1 MAFLRVRFD
10 MKMAKEVGGQA
21 VIEGVMMKSER
32 KICTSV
38 RKGKKIISKKQRLK
52 KKSKFVKLPFI
63 RGIVNL
69 FGMMIIGIKALMWSA
84 EQSTDEGE
92 EEIKPWELTL
102 TFITA
107 FALVIV
113 LFIALPYALTN
124 LFGLKEE
131 VNPILF
137 NVIDGLMRIIFFV
150 SYIVGIS
157 FMKDVKRL
165 FQYHGAEHK
174 VIHCYESGKALTVKN
189 IKKFSTLHP
198 RCGTSFMIIV
208 LLIAIAIFSVLPS
221 IVMHFFPGFIELG
234 IVSRKAILLSLRIIV
249 IPIITGISYEGLKL
263 SDKFS
268 SGAVMGFINKPG
280 LLLQKITTG
289 EPSKRQIEVAVKS
302 LKGVL

>member
-1 MAFLRVRFD
+1 MRLTSASKHKD
-10 MKMAKEVGGQA
+10 VGGQA
-21 VIEGVMMKSER
+21 VMEGVMMKSEK

-38 RKGKKIISKKQRLK
+38 RKGKKIISKKQTIK
-52 KKSKFVKLPFI
+52 KKSKFKKLWFI

-69 FGMMIIGIKALMWSA
+69 FGMMYIGIKALMWSA
-84 EQSTDEGE
+84 EQSADEGE

-102 TFITA
+102 TLIA
-107 FALVIV
+107 SFALVIV
-113 LFIALPYALTN
+113 FFIALPYTLTN
-124 LFGLKEE
+124 LMGLKEE
-131 VNPILF
+131 IHPILF
-137 NVIDGLMRIIFFV
+137 NIVDGAMRILFFV
-150 SYIVGIS
+150 SYIVGVS

-208 LLIAIAIFSVLPS
+208 LMIAIAIFSVLPS

-234 IVSRKAILLSLRIIV
+234 IVSRKAILLSLRVIV
-249 IPIITGISYEGLKL
+249 IPIIAGISYEGLKL
-263 SDKFS
+263 SDKFKT
-268 SGAVMGFINKPG
+268 GNIMKFVNKPG

-289 EPSKRQIEVAVKS
+289 EPTPKMIEVAVKA